1 MLSLSPMLTR
11 LKLRHFRCIDLLDC
25 ELGPGM
31 TVFVGAN
38 AQGKTSILEAACV
51 LLRLQSP
58 RTNSMAEMI
67 QFDQRSFAVEGET
80 GDTTLLFGYSGSR
93 RKLKVDGESQS
104 RGADY
109 LRHSG
114 LVAWMAND
122 DLDLVRGG
130 GEKRRR
136 YLDFLGSQLDPGY
149 RDALRSYDRALR
161 SRNFLMK
168 KEAVPNAQQ
177 LDAYAKVLI
186 EYGSVIYQMRSAM
199 VASLGPLANEAQ
211 VRIGGDG
218 VVLGVDYLASGGGDL
233 AEALADSREEERRR
247 RQTVVGPHRDD
258 VALTISGMPASS
270 YASEG
275 QQRTIALALK
285 LAQAEH
291 LKERFGTWPLLLLD
305 DIFGELDKTRR
316 NALMEMLPAEAQKL
330 VTTTH
335 LDWLEDGME
344 AGMVRQVRGGA
355 LISS

>member
-1 MLSLSPMLTR
+1 
-11 LKLRHFRCIDLLDC
+11 
-25 ELGPGM
+25 
-31 TVFVGAN
+31 
-38 AQGKTSILEAACV
+38 
-51 LLRLQSP
+51 
-58 RTNSMAEMI
+58 
-67 QFDQRSFAVEGET
+67 
-80 GDTTLLFGYSGSR
+80 
-93 RKLKVDGESQS
+93 
-104 RGADY
+104 
-109 LRHSG
+109 
-114 LVAWMAND
+114 
-122 DLDLVRGG
+122 
-130 GEKRRR
+130 
-136 YLDFLGSQLDPGY
+136 
-149 RDALRSYDRALR
+149 
-161 SRNFLMK
+161 MK